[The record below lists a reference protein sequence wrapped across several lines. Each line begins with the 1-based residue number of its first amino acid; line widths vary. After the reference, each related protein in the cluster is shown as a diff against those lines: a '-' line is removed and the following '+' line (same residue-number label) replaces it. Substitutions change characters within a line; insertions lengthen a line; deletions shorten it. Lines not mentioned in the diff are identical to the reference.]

1 MKHGLASEFLD
12 QSNLLGEAWVAGFDT
27 GRVFDKGSALCKE
40 TQNSGGHGDPMVSMA
55 FHLCPDD
62 GATAFN
68 QKAVRLLFHG
78 DSEKAKIFCDDGQS
92 VALLVP
98 EFARILNFCC
108 ALG

>member
-1 MKHGLASEFLD
+1 
-12 QSNLLGEAWVAGFDT
+12 
-27 GRVFDKGSALCKE
+27 
-40 TQNSGGHGDPMVSMA
+40 MVSMA

-68 QKAVRLLFHG
+68 QKAVGLFFHG
-78 DSEKAKIFCDDGQS
+78 DAEEAKIFCDDGQS
-92 VALLVP
+92 VALLVS